1 RGGRGAGLAAGGG
14 GVAALVDTKQAMREA
29 ARALRHAEA
38 RLPDRR
44 ELAVL
49 LAEVARSACEARLD
63 LVSLRPKAERALS
76 DHVEVPVELDIRGS
90 YPRTVG
96 FLRRLEHL
104 SRLVHVRD
112 LKLER
117 QNSSGGR
124 VVLHASCT
132 ALTYRLL
139 DPPGDVRATPAGG
152 GRGGEG
158 GGGGRKGG
166 RIRRMIP
173 AMLALSVGMAGDVA
187 AAEPRDPFAP
197 AAARPRLETPLERV
211 DIDQIRLVAVVHD
224 GHAARALL

>member
-49 LAEVARSACEARLD
+49 LAEVAGSARDARLD

-76 DHVEVPVELDIRGS
+76 DHVEVPVELDVRGS
-90 YPRTVG
+90 YPRTVV

-117 QNSSGGR
+117 QDASGGR

-132 ALTYRLL
+132 ALTYRRPAPPAGPPPA
-139 DPPGDVRATPAGG
+139 PPGR
-152 GRGGEG
+152 
-158 GGGGRKGG
+158 
-166 RIRRMIP
+166 
-173 AMLALSVGMAGDVA
+173 
-187 AAEPRDPFAP
+187 
-197 AAARPRLETPLERV
+197 
-211 DIDQIRLVAVVHD
+211 
-224 GHAARALL
+224 

>member
-1 RGGRGAGLAAGGG
+1 MTYDVRRVPPHQRPAMLLVAVTAVVASDWLYLAGSRWAALGEVRTRLARQEAELAAARRE
-14 GVAALVDTKQAMREA
+14 VAALVDTKQAMREA

-49 LAEVARSACEARLD
+49 LAEVARSAREARLD

-90 YPRTVG
+90 YPRTVM

-117 QNSSGGR
+117 QKASGGR
-124 VVLHASCT
+124 SVLHASCT
-132 ALTYRLL
+132 ALIYRLL
-139 DPPGDVRATPAGG
+139 DAQDG
-152 GRGGEG
+152 GRA
-158 GGGGRKGG
+158 
-166 RIRRMIP
+166 RR
-173 AMLALSVGMAGDVA
+173 AGDGGS
-187 AAEPRDPFAP
+187 R
-197 AAARPRLETPLERV
+197 
-211 DIDQIRLVAVVHD
+211 
-224 GHAARALL
+224 G